1 MFQPGLASFTFVC
14 LFVKFTIASSGHLAL
29 CPRGGQPTRRGAL
42 RGALTAALL
51 WRLHCSAAPS
61 GYRQCHLTFIQGSRE
76 TLGEIIF

>member
-1 MFQPGLASFTFVC
+1 MFQPGLASFAFVC
-14 LFVKFTIASSGHLAL
+14 LFVKFTIASSGHLTL
-29 CPRGGQPTRRGAL
+29 GPQGGAL